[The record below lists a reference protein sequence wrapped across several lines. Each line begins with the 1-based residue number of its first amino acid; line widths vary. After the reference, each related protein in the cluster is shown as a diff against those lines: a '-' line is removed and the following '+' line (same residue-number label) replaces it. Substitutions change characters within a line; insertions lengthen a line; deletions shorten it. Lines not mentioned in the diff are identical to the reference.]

1 MYPLSEIHIKS
12 YIKYLILCYIDFF
25 QIEDVKSNQ
34 ACNPAAHLPHCL
46 FPLPLLPASRLVYVL
61 VSDQSKQLKV

>member
-1 MYPLSEIHIKS
+1 MLNW
-12 YIKYLILCYIDFF
+12 FF
-25 QIEDVKSNQ
+25 QIEDVHLLKGNQ